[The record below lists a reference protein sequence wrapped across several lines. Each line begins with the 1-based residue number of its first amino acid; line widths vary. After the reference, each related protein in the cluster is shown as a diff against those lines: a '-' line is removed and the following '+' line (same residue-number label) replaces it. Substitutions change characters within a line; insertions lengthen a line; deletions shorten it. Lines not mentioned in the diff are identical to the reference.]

1 MNRFINIFM
10 ACLLLAGVYCVAWL
24 VPPRAEEVSGTETKD
39 SFLIVIDPGHG
50 GSDPG
55 KVSDNG
61 LLEKDINL
69 EIALLLKEEL
79 GSDYRVI
86 LTRESDAG
94 LYSENDTNKKASDM
108 RERCRI
114 IEEEKADMLIS
125 IHQNSYTD
133 PDVKG
138 AQVFYY
144 THSAEGKKL
153 AESIQN
159 SIKEIA
165 SPDNN
170 RVSKSNNDYYMLLHT
185 SCPAVIV
192 ECGFLSNPGEA
203 ELLNSKDYQKLIVSA
218 IRKGIEDYLSEGKI

>member
-218 IRKGIEDYLSEGKI
+218 IKKGIEDYLSEGKI

>member
-55 KVSDNG
+55 KVSDTG

-79 GSDYRVI
+79 DSDYRVI

-218 IRKGIEDYLSEGKI
+218 IRKGIDDYLSEGKI

>member
-55 KVSDNG
+55 KVSDTG

-218 IRKGIEDYLSEGKI
+218 IKKGIEDYLSEGKI

>member
-10 ACLLLAGVYCVAWL
+10 AGLLLAGVYCAVWL
-24 VPPRAEEVSGTETKD
+24 VPSRVEEVSGSESKEIY
-39 SFLIVIDPGHG
+39 SIVVDPGHG
-50 GSDPG
+50 GADPG
-55 KVSDNG
+55 KVSDTG
-61 LLEKDINL
+61 VLEKDINL

-79 GSDYRVI
+79 GSDYKVI
-86 LTRESDAG
+86 LTRESDVG
-94 LYSENDTNKKASDM
+94 LYSENDTNKKVSDM

-133 PDVKG
+133 TEVKG

-153 AESIQN
+153 AETIQS

-165 SPDNN
+165 SPDNQ

-192 ECGFLSNPGEA
+192 ECGFLSNPNEA
-203 ELLNSKDYQKLIVSA
+203 ELLGSKEYQKLIAKA
-218 IRKGIEDYLSEGKI
+218 IKKGIEDYLFEGEI

>member
-203 ELLNSKDYQKLIVSA
+203 ELLNSKDYRKLIVSA

>member
-24 VPPRAEEVSGTETKD
+24 VLPRAEEVSGTETKD

-218 IRKGIEDYLSEGKI
+218 IKKGIEDYLSEGKI

>member
-55 KVSDNG
+55 KVSDTG

-79 GSDYRVI
+79 DSDYRVI

-218 IRKGIEDYLSEGKI
+218 IKKGIEDYLSEGKI

>member
-55 KVSDNG
+55 KVSDTG

-203 ELLNSKDYQKLIVSA
+203 ELLNSKDYRKLIVSA
-218 IRKGIEDYLSEGKI
+218 IKKGIEDYLSEGKI

>member
-55 KVSDNG
+55 KVSDTG

-79 GSDYRVI
+79 DSDYRVI
-86 LTRESDAG
+86 LTRESDMG

-203 ELLNSKDYQKLIVSA
+203 ELLNSKDYRKLIVSA
-218 IRKGIEDYLSEGKI
+218 IRKGIDDYLSEGKI

>member
-39 SFLIVIDPGHG
+39 SFLIIIDPGHG

-55 KVSDNG
+55 KVSDTG

>member
-55 KVSDNG
+55 KVSDTG

-79 GSDYRVI
+79 DSDYRVI
-86 LTRESDAG
+86 LTRESDMG

-218 IRKGIEDYLSEGKI
+218 IKKGIEDYLSEGKI

>member
-1 MNRFINIFM
+1 MNRFINFFM
-10 ACLLLAGVYCVAWL
+10 ACLLLAGVYCVAWIA
-24 VPPRAEEVSGTETKD
+24 PHGAEAVSGTETGD

-55 KVSDNG
+55 KVSDTG

-79 GSDYRVI
+79 DSDYRVI

-218 IRKGIEDYLSEGKI
+218 IKKGIEDYLSEGKI

>member
-55 KVSDNG
+55 KVSDTG

-79 GSDYRVI
+79 DSDYRVI
-86 LTRESDAG
+86 LTRESDMG

-138 AQVFYY
+138 AQVLYY

-218 IRKGIEDYLSEGKI
+218 IKKGIEDYLSEGKI